1 MFGLRLILVII
12 ILYKRHVVL
21 FMRFTEVNPIL
32 WVVTNNVQ
40 LSHLNLYS
48 FGILNKLFNNN
59 NNNLLKF
66 PQL

>member
-12 ILYKRHVVL
+12 ILYKRHVAL